1 MGILM
6 TTSSKP
12 KYRSGLERVVANVLK
27 ASNIKHTHES
37 VTLFYKQPEKRRRY
51 LVDFSFEKEPS
62 LVLEVKGRFT
72 SQDRAKM
79 LLIKEQHPSLTVV
92 MLFGR
97 ASNTLT
103 KKSTTTYSDWCDKH
117 GIAWLNIDEFEEN
130 PKLLFTK
137 KIKGGSLKN
146 QALKKLTT

>member
-1 MGILM
+1 MAA
-6 TTSSKP
+6 SP
-12 KYRSGLERVVANVLK
+12 KYRSGLERVVANKLK
-27 ASNIKHTHES
+27 EAGIKHTHES

-51 LVDFSFEKEPS
+51 LVDFSLDKEPN

-79 LLIKEQHPSLTVV
+79 LLIKEQHPSMTIV

-97 ASNTLT
+97 ASNTLS
-103 KKSTTTYSDWCDKH
+103 KKSDTKYSDWCDKH

-137 KIKGGSLKN
+137 KIKGGSLKK
-146 QALKKLTT
+146 QAPKK